1 MKFEEF
7 KIGMFET
14 ISKII
19 TEEDINNYA
28 DLSLDRNPVHLD
40 EEYAKNTIF
49 KGRIAHGMLS
59 SGLIS
64 AILGTKLPGEGSIYL
79 SQILKFVAPVR
90 IGEMITAKCEIVDLI
105 PDKKIII
112 LKTICYNQDDK
123 IVIDGEAKILKN

>member
-1 MKFEEF
+1 MKFEDF
-7 KIGMFET
+7 RIGMFET

-19 TEEDINNYA
+19 TEEDIIAYA

-64 AILGTKLPGEGSIYL
+64 AILGTKLPGEGTIYL
-79 SQILKFVAPVR
+79 SQNLKFIAPVR
-90 IGEMITAKCEIVDLI
+90 IGDKITAKCEIIELI
-105 PDKKIII
+105 EEKKIII
-112 LKTICYNQDDK
+112 LKTTCYNQDEK
-123 IVIDGEAKILKN
+123 LVIDGEAKILKI

>member
-19 TEEDINNYA
+19 TEEDINTYA
-28 DLSLDRNPVHLD
+28 DISLDRNPVHLD

-79 SQILKFVAPVR
+79 SQVLKFVAPVR
-90 IGEMITAKCEIVDLI
+90 IGDKITAKCEVVDLI